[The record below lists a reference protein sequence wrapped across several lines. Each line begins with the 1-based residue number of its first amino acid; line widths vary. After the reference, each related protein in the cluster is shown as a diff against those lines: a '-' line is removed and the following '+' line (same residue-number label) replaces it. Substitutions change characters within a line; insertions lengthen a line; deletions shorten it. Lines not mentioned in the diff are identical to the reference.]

1 MSEKVTNVRLRSN
14 HEVIKTVLLYILIFR
29 SVDSPT
35 TSAFLA
41 TSQKMVAWGG
51 WVLHQTTQ
59 QQYTFLGLSKV
70 LWSTY
75 DYCCFDKTKMTTRDS
90 YLNKITILK
99 NKKTLNWLVANKSA
113 KSILSLI
120 PIPFSTTTPVIWGVP
135 SPSKKVVCYFGP
147 FHRPSLALSGISP
160 LHILL
165 AC

>member
-1 MSEKVTNVRLRSN
+1 
-14 HEVIKTVLLYILIFR
+14 
-29 SVDSPT
+29 
-35 TSAFLA
+35 
-41 TSQKMVAWGG
+41 
-51 WVLHQTTQ
+51 
-59 QQYTFLGLSKV
+59 
-70 LWSTY
+70 
-75 DYCCFDKTKMTTRDS
+75 MTTRDS

-165 AC
+165 ACWKSLSAGSQVETTLWFEYWGVMTAKTARFHFIWLSDPGALATLTNSRQSFRERSLGGSKIDQKSTIRGSRWQQWKINTHIRV